1 MVLISDT
8 YLQLTS
14 NKLTLYH
21 ITIII
26 SRNDFTTL
34 LKGFSVAL
42 LTVTVLSASALTIS
56 PARVEV
62 TGDKGEVLQDS
73 FLIINEQDAEQT
85 YYTSVEAFDSQGESG
100 TPNFTA
106 SKEGLPSWITVEEK
120 ITVKKG
126 ERLKVPYT
134 ITIPQDADSGG
145 HFAAIFLSTVPP
157 TVGEGQVSV
166 GAKVGM
172 LVLLKVT
179 GDVKEEGGLLSFV
192 LKDNKKVL
200 TSLPVDFVYRFNN
213 TGNDRVKPEGK
224 ITIKN
229 LIGGEVAT
237 LDANKAL
244 GNVLPGSVRRFEVRL
259 GEKEAPAVSAPFFE
273 QVAFQKEN
281 FALGMY
287 TAHLDLSF
295 GNSGKSESKVRYFV
309 LPWQLITVTVVSLL
323 ILLIVLVSLLKQYN
337 KWIIKQARSHA
348 K

>member
-1 MVLISDT
+1 M
-8 YLQLTS
+8 
-14 NKLTLYH
+14 
-21 ITIII
+21 I
-26 SRNDFTTL
+26 SRNDFKKI
-34 LKGFSVAL
+34 LKGFSVGVLAL
-42 LTVTVLSASALTIS
+42 SVFSASALTIS
-56 PARVEV
+56 PARVEI
-62 TGDKGEVLQDS
+62 TGDKGETLNDS
-73 FLIINEQDAEQT
+73 FLLINEQDTEQT

-126 ERLKVPYT
+126 ERLKIPYT
-134 ITIPQDADSGG
+134 ITIPQDAESGG

-157 TVGEGQVSV
+157 STSEGQVSV

-179 GDVKEEGGLLSFV
+179 GDVKEEGGLLSFI
-192 LKDNKKVL
+192 LKDEKKFL
-200 TSLPVDFVYRFNN
+200 TSLPVDFVYRFSNK
-213 TGNDRVKPEGK
+213 GNDRVKPEGEVVV
-224 ITIKN
+224 KN
-229 LIGGEVAT
+229 LFGGEVAK

-273 QVAFQKEN
+273 HVSFQKEN

-295 GNSGKSESKVRYFV
+295 GNSGKAESKVTYFV
-309 LPWQLITVTVVSLL
+309 FPWQLMTVTIVGVL

-337 KWIIKQARSHA
+337 KWIIKQARSHS